1 MKWEGTISFTVETDP
16 TKTQEDV
23 ETMIINAWLKGIEKG
38 EINFEECDSDY
49 YYDDMNELVITKVKE
64 ALNKYDS
71 ENIDVIINEET
82 NCLYIMYHS
91 YNNSFPVSEDIVHE
105 DHVLLG
111 ELEEK
116 LDELGV
122 GHVWQK
128 GSSNMVAINA
138 ITRESMD
145 MIVEEIM
152 NVMDADWL
160 SEESKPFEIERI
172 LIDNGLAAVIEEGNE

>member
-49 YYDDMNELVITKVKE
+49 YYDDMNEPVITKVKE

-105 DHVLLG
+105 NHVLFG

-116 LDELGV
+116 LDTLGV
-122 GHVWQK
+122 GHVW
-128 GSSNMVAINA
+128 
-138 ITRESMD
+138 
-145 MIVEEIM
+145 
-152 NVMDADWL
+152 
-160 SEESKPFEIERI
+160 
-172 LIDNGLAAVIEEGNE
+172 

>member
-71 ENIDVIINEET
+71 ENIDVIINEVVYYTFDPET
-82 NCLYIMYHS
+82 CVYLFDTNEEACDYLQKMWQYCFNSEIATNESEIDFEMTYHEED
-91 YNNSFPVSEDIVHE
+91 YAQIKWNGNDNPMRIWQVTTVSEPMKI
-105 DHVLLG
+105 
-111 ELEEK
+111 
-116 LDELGV
+116 
-122 GHVWQK
+122 
-128 GSSNMVAINA
+128 S
-138 ITRESMD
+138 
-145 MIVEEIM
+145 
-152 NVMDADWL
+152 
-160 SEESKPFEIERI
+160 
-172 LIDNGLAAVIEEGNE
+172 